1 MKKVF
6 VSGCYDILH
15 AGHLQFFEE
24 AKGLGDYLIV
34 SFASADVLWHHKKRK
49 PSIPDDHK
57 RALLEG
63 LSIVDMVIVG
73 QGMELGLDFKEE
85 FMSIRPDILAVTED
99 DQYSEIKKELCQA
112 IGAQYVVLPKTPPK
126 FEPVST
132 SALVSRIQA
141 PTHVP
146 VRVDFAGGWL
156 DVPSHAMPGAYV
168 VNCSVTPMVSMR
180 EWPYERNAGL
190 GGSGAWAVLN
200 GWDPVKS
207 ELGLGVGWQDPA
219 VISETGLCV
228 WRSGQHPELDF
239 KNTGAFLAGRMA
251 VYYSGKPHDTPGL
264 VDVKRDYKRIAQSSL
279 IARSGA
285 MEQRIDILAAGV
297 SLYHSVQLDEGMEPL
312 PEIEGTLAHKYCGGG
327 HGGYALY
334 LFETTEAR
342 EKALSRIK
350 ELRIVE
356 PYCRTFGI

>member
-1 MKKVF
+1 MKKIF

-24 AKGLGDYLIV
+24 AKALGDYLIV
-34 SFASADVLWHHKKRK
+34 SFASSDVLWHHKQRK

-57 RALLEG
+57 QALLESM
-63 LSIVDMVIVG
+63 SIVDMVVVG
-73 QGMELGLDFKEE
+73 RGHDLGLDFKED
-85 FMSIRPDILAVTED
+85 FLRIRPDILVVTED
-99 DQYSEIKKELCQA
+99 DQYGDIKRELCA
-112 IGAQYVVLPKTPPK
+112 GVGAQYVVLPKTPPK

-132 SALVSRIQA
+132 TSLVSRIKA

-156 DVPSHAMPGAYV
+156 DVPCKAIPGAYV

-219 VISETGLCV
+219 VIAETGLCV
-228 WRSGQHPELDF
+228 WRSGAQPELDF
-239 KNTGAFLAGRMA
+239 KNTGKFLEGRMA
-251 VYYSGKPHDTPGL
+251 VYFTGQSHDTPGL
-264 VDVKRDYKRIAQSSL
+264 VDVPRNYNRIAQSSL

-285 MEQRIDILAAGV
+285 MEQRLDILAAGV
-297 SLYHSVQLDEGMEPL
+297 SLYHSVQLEEGMAPL
-312 PEIEGTLAHKYCGGG
+312 PDIPGSLAHKYCGGG

-334 LFETTEAR
+334 LFDSSEDR
-342 EKALSRIK
+342 ERALAVTPA
-350 ELRIVE
+350 LRIVE
-356 PYCRTFGI
+356 PYCRTFGN